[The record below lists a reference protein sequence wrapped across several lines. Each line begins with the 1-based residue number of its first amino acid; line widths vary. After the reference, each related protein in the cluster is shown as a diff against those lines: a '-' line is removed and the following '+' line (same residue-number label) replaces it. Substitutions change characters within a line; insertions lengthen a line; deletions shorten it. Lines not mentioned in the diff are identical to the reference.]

1 MVMKYKTLKP
11 NGVSHTAYPDQP
23 AQDFNEWS
31 AHITS
36 QEIARDAD
44 EFERKANNL
53 WADTYFKTGD
63 EADEFKRKFDS
74 LWGDFKKSLQR

>member
-1 MVMKYKTLKP
+1 MVMKYTTLKP

-44 EFERKANNL
+44 EF
-53 WADTYFKTGD
+53 
-63 EADEFKRKFDS
+63 KRKFDS
-74 LWGDFKKSLQR
+74 LWGDFKKSIQG